1 MVFRSLLHVAVM
13 LSKKRLATI
22 AEVIDLYK
30 VTRRSALIFFGF
42 ILYSVVQWFFT
53 IDQPT
58 LEHTIF
64 VSTVVGIFPAVL
76 AFYTA
81 KGVDW
86 AKFHQTNNQ
95 NTNRNQSQG
104 YRQSH
109 RYDDDDQS
117 MWPNR
122 NDDDFYDLG

>member
-1 MVFRSLLHVAVM
+1 M

-30 VTRRSALIFFGF
+30 ITRRSALIFFGF

-53 IDQPT
+53 IDQPS

-95 NTNRNQSQG
+95 NNQNNQHTNRYQSPD
-104 YRQSH
+104 YRQSY
-109 RYDDDDQS
+109 RDDDQS

-122 NDDDFYDLG
+122 NDDDDFYDLG